1 MFWPAKGQV
10 IEDTKLALK
19 KTGNIHEA
27 TALFRSLPWVK
38 RNNIKGLSPSLF
50 FSQAAVYFLNWIHEE
65 SPLRKHLRTPAKS
78 PDIMGSWVSKHS
90 TLLGWRH
97 AFFTLTPPIY
107 SARSGKIPRR
117 GESDPHGHCD
127 QL

>member
-50 FSQAAVYFLNWIHEE
+50 FSQAAVYFLKPCALFRLD
-65 SPLRKHLRTPAKS
+65 SLCVLQS
-78 PDIMGSWVSKHS
+78 
-90 TLLGWRH
+90 RH
-97 AFFTLTPPIY
+97 NLHMTSSRLTGASSVP
-107 SARSGKIPRR
+107 
-117 GESDPHGHCD
+117 
-127 QL
+127 Q